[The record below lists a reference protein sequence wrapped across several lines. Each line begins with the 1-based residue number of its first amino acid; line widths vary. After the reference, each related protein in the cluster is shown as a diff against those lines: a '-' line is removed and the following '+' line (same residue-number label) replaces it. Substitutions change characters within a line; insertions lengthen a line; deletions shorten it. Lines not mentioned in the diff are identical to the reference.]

1 MVKQFKIAT
10 FNLENLDDKD
20 QTQFD
25 ERKKVLQP
33 MIERINADILFL
45 QEVHSPQALD
55 KLIEGTIY
63 KTENFHKSITVS
75 SSGNPYTKRN
85 LVTLSRFDIKST
97 HQYRNSKVNYPKWQ
111 KITSIP
117 EETAAKSIWWERPIL
132 HSKIKLAGNKILHAI
147 NLHLKSKNPT
157 KIKGQQDEQ
166 KYYLWNSHEGWA
178 EGYFLS
184 AVKRVGQALE
194 VRKLVAELLDP
205 DPLGTLIAIG
215 GDFNAEIGSVPFKTI
230 VGSVKDTNN
239 PGLRSTL
246 MIPCELNVPPD
257 QRYSHLYYG
266 EKAMLDH
273 VVVSNALFPHWDRTE
288 IYNELL
294 PDESVAYAT
303 DIKFPESDHAPVIAT
318 FNLPENWLP

>member
-1 MVKQFKIAT
+1 MVKQFRIAT

-20 QTQFD
+20 PEQFD

-45 QEVHSPQALD
+45 QEVNKPQALD

-63 KTENFHKSITVS
+63 KTENFSQSITVS
-75 SSGNPYTKRN
+75 SSGNPYPTRN
-85 LVTLSRFDIKST
+85 LVTLSRFNIEET
-97 HQYRNSKVNYPKWQ
+97 HQYRNTKVNYPKWQ
-111 KITSIP
+111 KVTSIP
-117 EETAAKSIWWERPIL
+117 EETEAKTMWWERPIL
-132 HSKIKLAGNKILHAI
+132 HSVIKLAGNKKLHAI

-157 KIKGQQDEQ
+157 YVRGQRDEN
-166 KYYLWNSHEGWA
+166 KYYLWYSHEGWA

-194 VRKLVAELLDP
+194 VRKVLAELLSSN
-205 DPLGTLIAIG
+205 PLETLIAVG

-230 VGSVKDTNN
+230 VGSVTDTNN
-239 PGLRSTL
+239 PDLRSTL

-257 QRYSHLYYG
+257 RRYSHLYYG

-273 VVVSNALFPHWDRTE
+273 VVVSNALFPYWDRTE
-288 IYNELL
+288 IYNEML

-303 DIKFPESDHAPVIAT
+303 DIKFPESDHAPVIAM